1 MTARIGT
8 AGWSVPG
15 ALGDRFPA
23 GGSGLQRYARVFN
36 AVEINSTFY
45 RAHRPATLER
55 WAGAVPPGFRFSVK
69 VPRTISHEAALADCD
84 SLVDDFLGQLEA
96 LGEALGPLLLQLP
109 PSLPFDAERAG
120 RVCDRLAGDGRRLLC
135 CEPRH
140 PSWFTPE
147 ADAWLAM
154 RGVARVAA
162 DPPRHPEG
170 GDPGGWRGLAYWRL
184 HGSPRIYFSAYAP
197 ETLAALAARL
207 TRERAQDLWCVFDN
221 TASSAA
227 TPNALALRAMLE
239 DDSQAEAWMPS
250 RAMASSALQ
259 TSAK

>member
-1 MTARIGT
+1 MAPRIGT

-15 ALGDRFPA
+15 ALADRFPA
-23 GGSGLQRYARVFN
+23 GGSGLERYAQVFD

-55 WAGAVPPGFRFSVK
+55 WADAVPPGFRFSVK
-69 VPRTISHEAALADCD
+69 VPRAISHQAALADCD
-84 SLVDDFLGQLEA
+84 GLVDAFLDQVDA
-96 LGEALGPLLLQLP
+96 LGDALGPLLLQLP
-109 PSLPFDAERAG
+109 PSLPFDASLAGPVCER
-120 RVCDRLAGDGRRLLC
+120 LMGDGRRLLC

-140 PSWFTPE
+140 ASWFTPE
-147 ADAWLAM
+147 VDAWLRV

-170 GDPGGWRGLAYWRL
+170 GEPGGWRGLAYWRL

-197 ETLAALAARL
+197 EALSALAARL
-207 TRERAQDLWCVFDN
+207 SREAAQEVWCVFDN

-227 TPNALALRAMLE
+227 TTDALALRAILE
-239 DDSQAEAWMPS
+239 DGQASAWTPS
-250 RAMASSALQ
+250 RAIASSALQ